1 MCAEDGFQK
10 RDYFL
15 NNLSI
20 LIVKEIL
27 MFFWKLYIRKYIFS
41 YIFIF
46 SSLKGKRF

>member
-1 MCAEDGFQK
+1 MYFKNSTFKISVKTHIKMCAEDGFQK

-27 MFFWKLYIRKYIFS
+27 MFF
-41 YIFIF
+41 
-46 SSLKGKRF
+46 